1 MFLVVLEAELI
12 EATLLAQAS
21 WSAPHAERN
30 HPCLLFVVLG
40 AATVQRLC
48 RIHASVT
55 FGSL

>member
-1 MFLVVLEAELI
+1 LI

-30 HPCLLFVVLG
+30 NPCPLFVVLG
-40 AATVQRLC
+40 AATTRRLC

>member
-1 MFLVVLEAELI
+1 LI
-12 EATLLAQAS
+12 EATLPAQAS

-30 HPCLLFVVLG
+30 NPCPVFVVLG
-40 AATVQRLC
+40 TATTRRLC